1 MRSAAAIVLV
11 SLLLLRRVSVQ
22 SSIFI
27 TGFKNVVI
35 CHITVA
41 DSSTKSKLLEALC
54 TIQTPVLMTILNS
67 KEPLDLAFQIS
78 LVNEVLVFLR
88 ILA

>member
-35 CHITVA
+35 CYITVA